1 MQQFINMF
9 EVFYLRL
16 GKTTVSILIAFL
28 MVLPAPAMAGGKY
41 LDPVLDGNDEEFNN
55 YVNNLPQSGEY
66 EICIYADTE
75 GIGHGFIKIRP
86 PGGEFK
92 GYGFGP
98 NGWNPFYTDGIIV
111 DDTDHVWNSKIC
123 YFVNKDTY
131 VKALQTIREWR
142 NKTYTLQ
149 QTNCVA
155 FVNAVVNATGIPAP
169 SGGLGIPRPGALD
182 ENIRLRN
189 NSVKNTNTDK
199 SKEMVKDS
207 SGKWVPEPPEN
218 DSSQANQTA
227 LSKNS
232 LCSPDDLQET
242 INQQVGAIP
251 AEIKSMIENK
261 QVLLTI
267 EYDQAQQQV
276 AGRRSDTLGIVFQGT
291 QVTKI
296 DQTVDNPD
304 IMVYAKVRTI
314 SDIFMTKDPM
324 VTYRMGLARGDIR
337 IVHSS
342 TAQNILISGA
352 GLLNK
357 VGALISPSQ
366 YLIKTGEQRDIEIG
380 RKPYVLS
387 RPGNIILLQDKTQP
401 YATVINSDGAP
412 QGYTTPGTA
421 QVIKISS
428 KGHSPNSGVYMNPIP
443 AIQRLALNRF
453 SIPYGN
459 LVARQASQATQYTMQ
474 GRASNAKL
482 ILGGVGFAYG
492 YGR

>member
-1 MQQFINMF
+1 MQQFIDMS

-28 MVLPAPAMAGGKY
+28 MVLPAPAMAGSKSQGT
-41 LDPVLDGNDEEFNN
+41 VLYGNDEEFNN

-86 PGGEFK
+86 PGGVLD

-98 NGWNPFYTDGIIV
+98 NGWNPFYTDGVIL
-111 DDTDHVWNSKIC
+111 DDTKHVWNSKIC

-131 VKALQTIREWR
+131 VKALQTIRQWR
-142 NKTYTLQ
+142 NKTYTLLN
-149 QTNCVA
+149 TNCVA
-155 FVNAVVNATGIPAP
+155 FVNAVVNATGIPVP
-169 SGGLGIPRPGALD
+169 PTSVGPYTLH
-182 ENIRLRN
+182 ENIRVRN
-189 NSVKNTNTDK
+189 TSVKNTNTDK
-199 SKEMVKDS
+199 EKEMVKNS
-207 SGKWVPEPPEN
+207 SGNWVPEPPEN
-218 DSSQANQTA
+218 DSSPANQTA

-267 EYDQAQQQV
+267 EYDQAQWQV
-276 AGRRSDTLGIVFQGT
+276 AGRHSDTLGMVFQGT

-304 IMVYAKVRTI
+304 IMVYAKVRAI
-314 SDIFMTKDPM
+314 NDIFMTKDPM

-366 YLIKTGEQRDIEIG
+366 YLIKTGEQRDIKIG
-380 RKPYVLS
+380 GKPYVLS

-459 LVARQASQATQYTMQ
+459 QVARQASQATQYTMQ

-492 YGR
+492 YRR